1 MCRAARAFRRG
12 MNVVLAATIGHAP
25 VVLWAEQEPA
35 AGVEPTRLFFAPTAR
50 SLPRGDGSFGVT
62 EIAFPWAEVGV
73 VDRVSLRTIVLP
85 PLEGLTDAGVVLGAK
100 LQLVRHR
107 SLQVAVGGFHG
118 FGSSDSGGV
127 GYGVATVGGRDSSV
141 TFGMGYGYGS
151 WVDSEGSAA
160 LVFVGAEK
168 ALGRRV
174 RLIAEGYLGGTA
186 FGLPE
191 QTLIAGTRLNFG
203 RWSLDL
209 AMAMPFYETGAGTP
223 GPVITIGRAF

>member
-1 MCRAARAFRRG
+1 M
-12 MNVVLAATIGHAP
+12 
-25 VVLWAEQEPA
+25 LWAEQDA
-35 AGVEPTRLFFAPTAR
+35 AVGVEPTRLFFAPTGR

-73 VDRVSLRTIVLP
+73 VDRVSVRTIVLP
-85 PLEGLTDAGVVLGAK
+85 PIEELTDAGVVLGAK

-107 SLQVAVGGFHG
+107 HVQVAVGGFHG
-118 FGSSDSGGV
+118 FRSSDSGGV
-127 GYGVATVGGRDSSV
+127 GYGVATFGGRDSSV
-141 TFGMGYGYGS
+141 TVGMGYGYGS
-151 WVDSEGSAA
+151 WVESEGSAA

-186 FGLPE
+186 FGLPD

-209 AMAMPFYETGAGTP
+209 GMAIPFYETGVGIP
-223 GPVITIGRAF
+223 GPVVTIGRAF